1 MFTSHLFFAMGL
13 LTLTINNMKLGATMD
28 NLKIDSR
35 SFSFDELI
43 LGGLKVISNY
53 IFKLLRKKDLALIS

>member
-1 MFTSHLFFAMGL
+1 MGL

-43 LGGLKVISNY
+43 SGGLKVISNY